1 MSWAVEEWKEGLSPR
16 VLQKIHELESQVDKL
31 KKERQ
36 QRQFQLESL
45 EAALQKQK
53 QKVENEKNEAA
64 TLKRENQS
72 LMELCDSLEKAK
84 QKIAHDLQ
92 VKESQV
98 NIQSGQLN
106 SSKKDI
112 ERLEQEL
119 KRYKCELERSQQTS
133 IAGDLS
139 FTGTPQK
146 SFTAPLTPVQSHNDA
161 KFEELEEKYK
171 KEVQERKKL
180 ELELRTIQVKKI
192 NQPQPQSSLSHREI
206 ARHQASSS
214 VFSWQQEKTPSR
226 NQETPARGRSTTSS
240 FPWEKETNASIIS
253 EKNEF
258 DNSFAENCNSSLVIQ
273 LRAQNQELNSTVKDL
288 EQQLQAQEKVKKTHM
303 NKYQETELQL
313 DRMKL
318 ELTEKDKVLNKTRD
332 KLTQMRTQ
340 LDQATTQ
347 VQMMEQKVK
356 RLSEELNCQRQN
368 AESACQSLEQKI
380 KAKEKE
386 YQQELSCQQR
396 SLQTLDQQC
405 NQIRNKLNQELQQ
418 AKNDFNA
425 LQAEFD
431 KVMAMKQRLEHDTS
445 DLTQKLCRAE
455 QALLAARAK
464 ETDLTRSFEEVKRE
478 KNLLDC
484 QLEKKS
490 QEIHRLEEEL
500 NTIKQSLKQSQNF
513 AEEMKNKNTSQE
525 TELKLLEEKFKK
537 QESSLVLE
545 KLKIALA
552 DMEKQ
557 QDSTQGLLK
566 EKENHIKEQNCK
578 ISKMEEESEA
588 LQRLLGLRQRECEE
602 LQKEAT
608 AFSQWKNEND
618 HLLNKLKSEKE
629 GMLTHINDLESSLQS
644 QQIKNHEHSEKLRM
658 METENDRKS
667 TEIRE
672 LKDMLERGSA
682 ELEEQKKAFDEL
694 QRKAECSDKKY
705 CKEIEN
711 MSCKIVQLT
720 NQLGE
725 LEEKLQ
731 LAASEG
737 LQREQCYHD
746 LLGEYEKICCL
757 VKAKDTSET
766 TEDGEVN
773 LQGGQDKTVLDNTQ
787 PAANNSIAED
797 HGCARA
803 LLEAGKIKDL
813 AVLRDQISSLEISL
827 VAQQQ
832 LNLNQQQQY
841 EDLLQIKGEAEE
853 RLFNVEQMHE
863 SYVTETKQHISNL
876 QADISARQKL
886 VEKTL
891 AVLEE
896 KDMQLQTLN
905 ERLENR
911 QAELQDLKINNKL
924 LEDSVR
930 QLKLMSGT
938 WDSEKTDMSSMIC
951 SYSKKVE
958 QLTEEN
964 AALRDLSRA
973 LEQEQITLLE
983 ANKNISDSLKERE
996 EIISEMSRKH
1006 KEERQRMELRTEEI
1020 QTELNV
1026 LQAKY
1031 KSVEEENASVMNVL
1045 REQTI
1050 EFEEKKAKL
1059 EQEKQVFSEN
1069 KDILCKLI
1077 ASEEIKKDLVQELQ
1091 QLQSEFSNIQHV
1103 PSTELDCLRQEM
1115 LNVRETQ
1122 NTMQEKCDILFQDKE
1137 QLGKELETKSEPLMC
1152 EVSCER
1158 RLHSEHLSKSMEE
1171 KDAELNKYQ
1180 VKLELLQMDF
1190 EDRELS
1196 LENYR
1201 LEVMQLET
1209 ALKGME
1215 VELEKSVRERERL
1228 QQELQSV
1235 KELKISDSPLTV
1247 LDEDGHS
1254 LEHNYDSVS
1263 QNCGER
1269 GMDESYSS
1277 VLLASSLQVTIN
1289 NLSELE
1295 KMCERLQSE
1304 NIVLASGFKDSK
1316 TNGITSIDNVAEEE
1330 ENIMNADKNLK
1341 VEKAILPDELM
1352 DQSDNSDLRMYFDN
1366 KEMSFR
1372 LKECSTGP
1380 SSDYEDLKLSS
1391 KEVKI
1396 HFAEVREKLLSFQN
1410 EHIKLY
1416 EQHCHMS
1423 AKISELQSCIEV
1435 LKAENSALSTSLSNA
1450 HTDSVRVPLSSS
1462 QNDTLSKLDETK
1474 STVSS
1479 LDLFESP
1486 CFIEVNEV
1494 VDSCN
1499 SGTCKWAE
1507 EMNQPDSSAE
1517 IIPEG
1522 ATKVLVENC
1531 SNDHKLD
1538 SVRES
1543 RSITPRKSNL
1553 ESRIEELHMLCQT
1566 YEKAIKVLQDQFH
1579 IQENMKNEE
1588 IQELKKVILSE
1599 RKEIDHLKQQNLS
1612 DKEEWQQKLNNVTM
1626 EMECKLAA
1634 ERKQTENLSLELEA
1648 ARLQL
1653 QVLDLSSHSL
1663 LCTDTENNTEEE
1675 NNSPY
1680 QLGVPI
1686 ENSALK
1692 SNKPKL
1698 IPIEKMAVGDT
1709 SVCENV
1715 AETAEERLM
1724 EDYTEKISGEHKC
1737 RNMSGKITSPSDH
1750 ASALSFSNSS
1760 MFLSAGDFYEN
1771 QITTET
1777 LQEEA
1782 KQQTAE
1788 NLKLIYETEESRKH
1802 VDLLMKV
1809 EQLNSELNFQ
1819 NSQLTP
1825 KSSAFA
1831 ELEEATVAVKEENC
1845 DIREKLESASV
1856 NKQQLSLGVV
1866 SLEPE
1871 KVKSELEI
1879 HKVRLSNAADAL
1891 DDVEMTKRDCH
1902 EQFLAAENE
1911 QRMRKSEQVNIESH
1925 ALFTENDIE
1934 MLQAKCQ
1941 QLEREREVNLK
1952 TIASFQEHLVSVT
1965 AERNHTGK
1973 ELSVLSENKKE
1984 LDQKYQKLQEKLKEL
1999 ESTKVDST
2007 EFIRRLES
2015 EVRMQTNLLEAAKS
2029 DVNQLSNEK
2038 DHLLQKLQSLEKD
2051 AMSFA
2056 SEKEL
2061 QNKAAD
2067 LNKEKE
2073 LLVRELEMMQSK
2085 LSSSEM
2091 ENSKLS
2097 RSLEGLLMEKGEL
2110 AARLSSAQKEV
2121 DQMRYGIEKL
2131 KVKIES
2137 DEKKKHHVAEK
2148 LKESERKADSL
2159 LDKIERLERELEM
2172 SEKNLEDAIVQSE
2185 TAKAEAETLTTD
2197 MEEMAEKLKCS
2208 NLQIDVLTSQKEC
2221 LAKDLKE
2228 KQERILEL
2236 ESSNLTTAK
2245 LLEEKEEEKMQIKEE
2260 FENTVVLL
2268 KSELKDIS
2276 EKLEFSCK
2284 EEADARAK
2292 EQVLI
2297 NQVAHLE
2304 QDKTILLQECQEI
2317 KNENIKLDQM
2327 REVLVQ
2333 ELIDWKQKLDEKVQ
2347 ENGALQK
2354 QVKETEELSLQLT
2367 HMQHERECWHQEKK
2381 KLQNL
2386 IAELKLREQ
2395 HFSDNET
2402 FPDILNVL
2410 KVSYKDLE
2418 KELESTLCEKNT
2430 LCKKVN
2436 ELTESRTELQV
2447 KLSDTEQKISKLQ
2460 EEFTTERNK
2469 LAEEIQLI
2477 QEHAEKNKI
2486 QLHLTMSEKNELTK
2500 SLEIVQKELQEKESE
2515 MKREISEYKDRLLQA
2530 EKEHQDAVTEA
2541 SRKNEVEIE
2550 ACQDKMN
2557 SLEHFISSQKLEI
2570 EHLKSSKE
2578 ELNNSLK
2585 EANQT
2590 LGELLKTKADNINVI
2605 VHLKKE
2611 NEFAHS
2617 EVQLWMKSCK
2627 QLEQEKEMLQK
2638 QLVERDELLK
2648 EKNLTMSKYK
2658 KEGADEN
2665 AITEEIK
2672 LKLEELQE
2680 STEVKTR
2687 EANENLE
2694 KYCSLIV
2701 KYYKLEEAN
2710 EMLKTQVSLLSAQL
2724 KQPTSDADSTPLLNS
2739 DNSLTVSNQSVK
2751 EMRSDEDT
2759 TKLSSKRQRY
2769 EDNRQDSGEPRS
2781 PVPET
2786 SSKKKRKD
2794 DICQNLQG
2802 QENTDSEPD
2811 GLPEVVKKGFADI
2824 PTGKVSPYILRRTTL
2839 NLRTSPHLASP
2850 SEKLPL
2856 PTQDV
2861 RKGRPDNL
2869 GERSCST
2876 AGGSK
2881 PQKVNDEQQSQEV
2894 TALPPMKSTSRS
2906 PLCPHKQ
2913 STQTV
2918 SDNSRQSRMMHKA
2931 KNSLNEQELP
2941 EQDEQKEN
2949 CKVQ

>member
-45 EAALQKQK
+45 EAALHKQK

-84 QKIAHDLQ
+84 QKISHDLQ

-133 IAGDLS
+133 IAGDFS
-139 FTGTPQK
+139 FSSTPQK
-146 SFTAPLTPVQSHNDA
+146 SFTTPLTPVQSHNDA

-171 KEVQERKKL
+171 KEVQERKRL

-192 NQPQPQSSLSHREI
+192 NQPHPQSSLSHREI

-214 VFSWQQEKTPSR
+214 VFSWQQEKTPSK
-226 NQETPARGRSTTSS
+226 NQETPARGSYTTPS
-240 FPWEKETNASIIS
+240 FPWEKATNSSIIS
-253 EKNEF
+253 ENNKIN
-258 DNSFAENCNSSLVIQ
+258 NSFAENCNSSLMIQ
-273 LRAQNQELNSTVKDL
+273 LRAQNQELSSTVKDL
-288 EQQLQAQEKVKKTHM
+288 EQQLQAQEKVKKSHM
-303 NKYQETELQL
+303 NKHQETELQL

-318 ELTEKDKVLNKTRD
+318 ELTEKDKLLSKTRD
-332 KLTQMRTQ
+332 KLTQMGTQ
-340 LDQATTQ
+340 LEQTTAQ
-347 VQMMEQKVK
+347 VHMMEQKVK
-356 RLSEELNCQRQN
+356 RVSEELNCQRQN
-368 AESACQSLEQKI
+368 AESTRQSLEQKI
-380 KAKEKE
+380 KEKEKE

-396 SLQTLDQQC
+396 SFQTLDQQC

-418 AKNDFNA
+418 AKNDFNT

-431 KVMAMKQRLEHDTS
+431 KVIAVKQRLERDTS

-464 ETDLTRSFEEVKRE
+464 ENDLTRSFEEVKQE

-484 QLEKKS
+484 QLEKKL
-490 QEIHRLEEEL
+490 QEIHQREEEL
-500 NTIKQSLKQSQNF
+500 NTIKQSLKESQNF
-513 AEEMKNKNTSQE
+513 AEEMKNKNTLQE
-525 TELKLLEEKFKK
+525 AELKLLEEKCEK
-537 QESSLVLE
+537 QESSLSLE

-557 QDSTQGLLK
+557 QDSTQDLLK
-566 EKENHIKEQNCK
+566 EKDNHIKEQNCK

-588 LQRLLGLRQRECEE
+588 LQRLLGFKQRECEE

-618 HLLNKLKSEKE
+618 HLINKLQSEKE

-658 METENDRKS
+658 IETESDRKS

-672 LKDMLERGSA
+672 LKNMLESRSA
-682 ELEEQKKAFDEL
+682 ELEEQKQAFDEL

-705 CKEIEN
+705 CKDIEN
-711 MSCKIVQLT
+711 MSCKIFQLIK
-720 NQLGE
+720 QIGE

-731 LAASEG
+731 LATREG
-737 LQREQCYHD
+737 LQREQCYQD

-757 VKAKDTSET
+757 VKTKDTSEM
-766 TEDGEVN
+766 TEDGKVN
-773 LQGGQDKTVLDNTQ
+773 LQSGRDESGLDNMQ
-787 PAANNSIAED
+787 LAANDSVAED

-803 LLEAGKIKDL
+803 RLEVGHTRDL
-813 AVLRDQISSLEISL
+813 AILQDQISSLETSL
-827 VAQQQ
+827 EAQRQ
-832 LNLNQQQQY
+832 LNANQQQQY
-841 EDLLQIKGEAEE
+841 EDLLQIKGETEE

-863 SYVTETKQHISNL
+863 SFVTETKQHISNL

-886 VEKTL
+886 AEKTL
-891 AVLEE
+891 AILEE
-896 KDMQLQTLN
+896 KDAQLQTLN

-911 QAELQDLKINNKL
+911 QAELQDLKINNKS

-938 WDSEKTDMSSMIC
+938 WDSEKKDMSSMIC

-958 QLTEEN
+958 ELAEEN
-964 AALRDLSRA
+964 ATLRDLSRA
-973 LEQEQITLLE
+973 LEQERITLLE
-983 ANKNISDSLKERE
+983 ANKNISDSLKEKE
-996 EIISEMSRKH
+996 EIISEMSGKH
-1006 KEERQRMELRTEEI
+1006 KEERQLIESRTEEI
-1020 QTELNV
+1020 KTELEV

-1031 KSVEEENASVMNVL
+1031 KLVEEENANVMSIL

-1059 EQEKQVFSEN
+1059 EQEKQVISEN
-1069 KDILCKLI
+1069 KDILHKLI

-1091 QLQSEFSNIQHV
+1091 QLQSEFSNIKHV
-1103 PSTELDCLRQEM
+1103 PSMELDSLRQEM
-1115 LNVRETQ
+1115 LNARTTQ
-1122 NTMQEKCDILFQDKE
+1122 STMQEKCGIIFQDKE
-1137 QLGKELETKSEPLMC
+1137 QLEKELETKSEPLMC
-1152 EVSCER
+1152 NLSCEQK
-1158 RLHSEHLSKSMEE
+1158 LHSEQLRKSIEDKE
-1171 KDAELNKYQ
+1171 FELNKYQ

-1228 QQELQSV
+1228 QQELLSV

-1254 LEHNYDSVS
+1254 SEYNYDDVS
-1263 QNCGER
+1263 QNCGKR

-1277 VLLASSLQVTIN
+1277 VFMASSLQAMVN

-1304 NIVLASGFKDSK
+1304 NTVLASGFKDSK
-1316 TNGITSIDNVAEEE
+1316 TNGITGNNKVAEEK

-1341 VEKAILPDELM
+1341 AEKAIFPDEFM

-1366 KEMSFR
+1366 KETSFR
-1372 LKECSTGP
+1372 LKECNTGP
-1380 SSDYEDLKLSS
+1380 SSDYEGLKLFS
-1391 KEVKI
+1391 KDVKI

-1416 EQHCHMS
+1416 EQHCSMS
-1423 AKISELQSCIEV
+1423 SKISELQSCIEI
-1435 LKAENSALSTSLSNA
+1435 LKAENSALSTSLSSA
-1450 HTDSVRVPLSSS
+1450 HIDSLRVPLSSS
-1462 QNDTLSKLDETK
+1462 HNDTLSKLDETK

-1479 LDLFESP
+1479 SDLFESP
-1486 CFIEVNEV
+1486 CFIEVSEV
-1494 VDSCN
+1494 VN
-1499 SGTCKWAE
+1499 SGTCKWTE
-1507 EMNQPDSSAE
+1507 DMNQLDSSAE
-1517 IIPEG
+1517 IKGTI
-1522 ATKVLVENC
+1522 KVLVENC
-1531 SNDHKLD
+1531 HNDHKLD
-1538 SVRES
+1538 SVREPS
-1543 RSITPRKSNL
+1543 SITPRKSNL
-1553 ESRIEELHMLCQT
+1553 ESRIEELQMLCQT
-1566 YEKAIKVLQDQFH
+1566 YEKAIKVLEDQSH

-1612 DKEEWQQKLNNVTM
+1612 DKEEWQQKLNKVTM

-1634 ERKQTENLSLELEA
+1634 ERKQTENLCLELEA

-1663 LCTDTENNTEEE
+1663 LCTDSENNTEQE

-1709 SVCENV
+1709 CVCENV
-1715 AETAEERLM
+1715 TETAEAKLM
-1724 EDYTEKISGEHKC
+1724 EDYTGKISGEHEC
-1737 RNMSGKITSPSDH
+1737 RNMSGKITNPSDH
-1750 ASALSFSNSS
+1750 DSALSFSNSS

-1771 QITTET
+1771 QTTTET
-1777 LQEEA
+1777 LQEKA
-1782 KQQTAE
+1782 KQQTTE
-1788 NLKLIYETEESRKH
+1788 NLKLTYETEESHKR
-1802 VDLLMKV
+1802 VDLLTKV
-1809 EQLNSELNFQ
+1809 EQSNSELNFQ
-1819 NSQLTP
+1819 NAQLTL

-1831 ELEEATVAVKEENC
+1831 ELEEDTVVVKDC
-1845 DIREKLESASV
+1845 DIKENLESVSV
-1856 NKQQLSLGVV
+1856 NKQQLSLRVV
-1866 SLEPE
+1866 SLEKEPE
-1871 KVKSELEI
+1871 NVKSELEI
-1879 HKVRLSNAADAL
+1879 HKVRLSNAADTL
-1891 DDVEMTKRDCH
+1891 DDVEMTRRDCH
-1902 EQFLAAENE
+1902 EQLLPAENE
-1911 QRMRKSEQVNIESH
+1911 QRSPKSEQANIENH
-1925 ALFTENDIE
+1925 ALFIECDIE
-1934 MLQAKCQ
+1934 MLQAKCRR
-1941 QLEREREVNLK
+1941 LEREREVNLK
-1952 TIASFQEHLVSVT
+1952 TISSFQEHLVSVT
-1965 AERNHTGK
+1965 AERNHIGQ
-1973 ELSVLSENKKE
+1973 ELSILSENKKE
-1984 LDQKYQKLQEKLKEL
+1984 LEQKYQKLQEKFKEL

-2007 EFIRRLES
+2007 EFIRRLED
-2015 EVRMQTNLLEAAKS
+2015 EVRTQTNLLETAKS
-2029 DVNQLSNEK
+2029 DVYQLSNEK
-2038 DHLLQKLQSLEKD
+2038 DHLLHKLQSLGND
-2051 AMSFA
+2051 AVSFTL
-2056 SEKEL
+2056 EKEKL
-2061 QNKAAD
+2061 QNEAAD
-2067 LNKEKE
+2067 LKKEKE
-2073 LLVRELEMMQSK
+2073 LIVRELEMMQSK

-2137 DEKKKHHVAEK
+2137 DEKKKHHIAEK
-2148 LKESERKADSL
+2148 LKENERNTDSL

-2172 SEKNLEDAIVQSE
+2172 SEKNLEDAIIQSE
-2185 TAKAEAETLTTD
+2185 TAKAETETLTTER
-2197 MEEMAEKLKCS
+2197 EEMTEKLKCF

-2245 LLEEKEEEKMQIKEE
+2245 LLEEKEEEKMRIKNE

-2276 EKLEFSCK
+2276 EKLELSCK
-2284 EEADARAK
+2284 EEADAKAK

-2297 NQVAHLE
+2297 HQVACLE

-2317 KNENIKLDQM
+2317 KSENIKLCQT

-2333 ELIDWKQKLDEKVQ
+2333 ELMDCKQKLDEKVQ

-2354 QVKETEELSLQLT
+2354 SVKETEELS
-2367 HMQHERECWHQEKK
+2367 HMQRQHEYCHQEKK
-2381 KLQNL
+2381 RLQNL
-2386 IAELKLREQ
+2386 IAELKLKEQ

-2418 KELESTLCEKNT
+2418 KELESTLCEKST

-2436 ELTESRTELQV
+2436 ELTESHTKLQV
-2447 KLSDTEQKISKLQ
+2447 KLNDTEQKISKLR
-2460 EEFTTERNK
+2460 EEFTTERKK
-2469 LAEEIQLI
+2469 LAEEIRLLE
-2477 QEHAEKNKI
+2477 EHSEKNKI

-2500 SLEIVQKELQEKESE
+2500 SLEMVQKELEEKESE
-2515 MKREISEYKDRLLQA
+2515 MKREISEYKDRLLQG
-2530 EKEHQDAVTEA
+2530 EKDHQDALTEVN
-2541 SRKNEVEIE
+2541 RKNEVEIE
-2550 ACQDKMN
+2550 ACQDKVN
-2557 SLEHFISSQKLEI
+2557 LLEHFISSQKLEI
-2570 EHLKSSKE
+2570 EHLKSNKE

-2590 LGELLKTKADNINVI
+2590 LGELLKIKADNSNII
-2605 VHLKKE
+2605 VQLKKE

-2617 EVQLWMKSCK
+2617 KVELWMKSCK
-2627 QLEQEKEMLQK
+2627 QMEQKKEMLEK

-2648 EKNLTMSKYK
+2648 KKNLTMSNYK

-2665 AITEEIK
+2665 AVTEEMK

-2724 KQPTSDADSTPLLNS
+2724 KQLRSDAVSTPLPNS

-2751 EMRSDEDT
+2751 ETRSDEDI
-2759 TKLSSKRQRY
+2759 TKLSSKRRRH
-2769 EDNRQDSGEPRS
+2769 EDNREDNGEPRS

-2794 DICQNLQG
+2794 DIRQNLLG
-2802 QENTDSEPD
+2802 QEDTDSEPD

-2839 NLRTSPHLASP
+2839 NLRTSPHVTSP

-2856 PTQDV
+2856 PMQDV
-2861 RKGRPDNL
+2861 RKCGQDNL
-2869 GERSCST
+2869 SERSCST
-2876 AGGSK
+2876 PGGSK
-2881 PQKVNDEQQSQEV
+2881 PQKVNDEQQSQAI
-2894 TALPPMKSTSRS
+2894 TAFPPTKSTSRS
-2906 PLCPHKQ
+2906 PLCPYKQ
-2913 STQTV
+2913 STKTV
-2918 SDNSRQSRMMHKA
+2918 SNNTRENRVMHKA
-2931 KNSLNEQELP
+2931 KNALNEQGP
-2941 EQDEQKEN
+2941 HEQDEQKEN

>member
-36 QRQFQLESL
+36 QGQFQLEYL

-53 QKVENEKNEAA
+53 QKVENEKNEVV

-84 QKIAHDLQ
+84 QKISHDLQ

-119 KRYKCELERSQQTS
+119 KRCKCELERSQQTS

-139 FTGTPQK
+139 FSGTPQK
-146 SFTAPLTPVQSHNDA
+146 SFTAPLMPLQS
-161 KFEELEEKYK
+161 
-171 KEVQERKKL
+171 
-180 ELELRTIQVKKI
+180 
-192 NQPQPQSSLSHREI
+192 
-206 ARHQASSS
+206 
-214 VFSWQQEKTPSR
+214 
-226 NQETPARGRSTTSS
+226 
-240 FPWEKETNASIIS
+240 
-253 EKNEF
+253 
-258 DNSFAENCNSSLVIQ
+258 CN
-273 LRAQNQELNSTVKDL
+273 ELNSTVKDL
-288 EQQLQAQEKVKKTHM
+288 EQQLQAQEKVKKSYM
-303 NKYQETELQL
+303 NKQQETELQL
-313 DRMKL
+313 DRVKL

-368 AESACQSLEQKI
+368 AESARQSLEQKI

-431 KVMAMKQRLEHDTS
+431 KVIAVKQRLERDTS
-445 DLTQKLCRAE
+445 DLTQKLCRTE

-464 ETDLTRSFEEVKRE
+464 ETDLTRSFEEVKQE

-484 QLEKKS
+484 HLEKKL
-490 QEIHRLEEEL
+490 QEIRELEEERDM
-500 NTIKQSLKQSQNF
+500 IKQSLRQSQNF
-513 AEEMKNKNTSQE
+513 AEEMKNKNTFQE
-525 TELKLLEEKFKK
+525 AALKLLEEKSKK
-537 QESSLVLE
+537 QESSLSLE

-557 QDSTQGLLK
+557 QDSTQDLLK
-566 EKENHIKEQNCK
+566 EKDNHIKEQNCK
-578 ISKMEEESEA
+578 ISKMEEELEA
-588 LQRLLGLRQRECEE
+588 LQRILGFKQRECEE

-608 AFSQWKNEND
+608 AFSQWKKEND
-618 HLLNKLKSEKE
+618 YLINKLQSEKE

-644 QQIKNHEHSEKLRM
+644 QQIKNHEHREKLRM
-658 METENDRKS
+658 METESDRKS

-672 LKDMLERGSA
+672 LKAMLECKSA
-682 ELEEQKKAFDEL
+682 ELEEQKKAFAEL
-694 QRKAECSDKKY
+694 QQKAECSHKNY
-705 CKEIEN
+705 CKERES
-711 MSCKIVQLT
+711 MSCKIFQLT
-720 NQLGE
+720 NHVGE

-757 VKAKDTSET
+757 VKAKDTSEL
-766 TEDGEVN
+766 TEDGGVH
-773 LQGGQDKTVLDNTQ
+773 LQSGQDKTVLDNTQ
-787 PAANNSIAED
+787 LAANNSIAED
-797 HGCARA
+797 HRCART
-803 LLEAGKIKDL
+803 LLEVGKTKDL
-813 AVLRDQISSLEISL
+813 DILQDQISSLEISL
-827 VAQQQ
+827 VAQKQ
-832 LNLNQQQQY
+832 LNSNQQQQY
-841 EDLLQIKGEAEE
+841 EDLLQMKGETEE
-853 RLFNVEQMHE
+853 RLLTVEQVHE
-863 SYVTETKQHISNL
+863 SFVTETKQPISNL

-891 AVLEE
+891 AILEE

-905 ERLENR
+905 ERLEN
-911 QAELQDLKINNKL
+911 QQTKLQDLKINNKL

-938 WDSEKTDMSSMIC
+938 WDSEKDMSSMIC
-951 SYSKKVE
+951 SYSKKIE
-958 QLTEEN
+958 ELTEEN
-964 AALRDLSRA
+964 ATLRDLSKA
-973 LEQEQITLLE
+973 LEQEQVTLLE

-996 EIISEMSRKH
+996 EIISEMSGKH
-1006 KEERQRMELRTEEI
+1006 KEERQHIESRTEEI
-1020 QTELNV
+1020 KTELKV

-1031 KSVEEENASVMNVL
+1031 KSVEEENANMMSIL

-1091 QLQSEFSNIQHV
+1091 QLQLEFSNIQHV

-1115 LNVRETQ
+1115 LNVRATQ
-1122 NTMQEKCDILFQDKE
+1122 NTIQEKYGIICQDKE

-1152 EVSCER
+1152 DLSCEQR
-1158 RLHSEHLSKSMEE
+1158 HHSEQLRKSMEE
-1171 KDAELNKYQ
+1171 KDAELNKCK

-1209 ALKGME
+1209 ALTGME
-1215 VELEKSVRERERL
+1215 VELEKSEREKERL
-1228 QQELQSV
+1228 QQELLSV
-1235 KELKISDSPLTV
+1235 QELKTSDSLLTV

-1254 LEHNYDSVS
+1254 LEYNYDSVS
-1263 QNCGER
+1263 QNCAKR
-1269 GMDESYSS
+1269 GMDESYSP
-1277 VLLASSLQVTIN
+1277 VLLASSLQVMIN

-1295 KMCERLQSE
+1295 KKCERLQSD
-1304 NIVLASGFKDSK
+1304 NVVLASGFKDSQ
-1316 TNGITSIDNVAEEE
+1316 TNGITGTNRVAEEK

-1341 VEKAILPDELM
+1341 EEKAIFPDELT
-1352 DQSDNSDLRMYFDN
+1352 DQSDNSDPRMYFDN

-1380 SSDYEDLKLSS
+1380 SSDYDDLKLSS

-1396 HFAEVREKLLSFQN
+1396 DFAEVREKLLSFQN

-1416 EQHCHMS
+1416 EQHCSMS
-1423 AKISELQSCIEV
+1423 SKISELQSCIEK
-1435 LKAENSALSTSLSNA
+1435 LKAENSALLTGPSNA
-1450 HTDSVRVPLSSS
+1450 YIDSVRVPLSSN

-1474 STVSS
+1474 SVVSS
-1479 LDLFESP
+1479 SDLFESP
-1486 CFIEVNEV
+1486 CFIEVSEV
-1494 VDSCN
+1494 VDTWK
-1499 SGTCKWAE
+1499 SGMCKWTE
-1507 EMNQPDSSAE
+1507 EINQLDSSAE

-1531 SNDHKLD
+1531 HNDHKLD
-1538 SVRES
+1538 PAREL
-1543 RSITPRKSNL
+1543 RSISPRKSNL
-1553 ESRIEELHMLCQT
+1553 ESRIEELQMLCQT
-1566 YEKAIKVLQDQFH
+1566 YEKAIKVLEDQFH

-1612 DKEEWQQKLNNVTM
+1612 DKKEWQQKLNNVTM

-1663 LCTDTENNTEEE
+1663 LCTDIENNTEQE
-1675 NNSPY
+1675 NSSPY
-1680 QLGVPI
+1680 QRGVPI
-1686 ENSALK
+1686 ANSSLK
-1692 SNKPKL
+1692 SNKPQL
-1698 IPIEKMAVGDT
+1698 IPIEKRAVADT

-1715 AETAEERLM
+1715 TETTEARLM
-1724 EDYTEKISGEHKC
+1724 EDYTEKISGEHEC
-1737 RNMSGKITSPSDH
+1737 RNMSEKITSPSDHANH

-1760 MFLSAGDFYEN
+1760 MFLSAGNFYEN

-1777 LQEEA
+1777 LQEVA
-1782 KQQTAE
+1782 KQQPAE
-1788 NLKLIYETEESRKH
+1788 NLKLIYETEESHKH
-1802 VDLLMKV
+1802 TDLLMKV
-1809 EQLNSELNFQ
+1809 DQLNSELNFQ
-1819 NSQLTP
+1819 NVQLTP
-1825 KSSAFA
+1825 RSAAFA
-1831 ELEEATVAVKEENC
+1831 ELEEASVVVKEENC
-1845 DIREKLESASV
+1845 DIKEKLESASV
-1856 NKQQLSLGVV
+1856 NKQQLSLRVV
-1866 SLEPE
+1866 SLEKEPE
-1871 KVKSELEI
+1871 NVKSELEI
-1879 HKVRLSNAADAL
+1879 YKVRLSNAADTL
-1891 DDVEMTKRDCH
+1891 DDLEMTKRDCH

-1911 QRMRKSEQVNIESH
+1911 QRSPKSEQVNIENH
-1925 ALFTENDIE
+1925 ALFIEHDIE

-1952 TIASFQEHLVSVT
+1952 TISSFQEHLVSGT
-1965 AERNHTGK
+1965 AERSHIGQ
-1973 ELSVLSENKKE
+1973 EPSILSENKKE
-1984 LDQKYQKLQEKLKEL
+1984 LDKKYQKLQEKLKEL
-1999 ESTKVDST
+1999 ESAKVDST
-2007 EFIRRLES
+2007 EFIRRLEG
-2015 EVRMQTNLLEAAKS
+2015 EVRTQTNLLETVKS
-2029 DVNQLSNEK
+2029 DVNQLSTEK
-2038 DHLLQKLQSLEKD
+2038 DHLLQKLQSLEND
-2051 AMSFA
+2051 AVSFTF
-2056 SEKEL
+2056 EKGKL
-2061 QNKAAD
+2061 QNEAAD
-2067 LNKEKE
+2067 LKERE
-2073 LLVRELEMMQSK
+2073 LIVRELEMTQSK

-2137 DEKKKHHVAEK
+2137 DEKKKHHIAEK
-2148 LKESERKADSL
+2148 LKESERKIDSL

-2172 SEKNLEDAIVQSE
+2172 SEKNLEDAIMQSE
-2185 TAKAEAETLTTD
+2185 TAKSEAETLTME
-2197 MEEMAEKLKCS
+2197 MEEMTEKLKCF
-2208 NLQIDVLTSQKEC
+2208 NLEIDVLTSQKEC
-2221 LAKDLKE
+2221 LTKDLKE

-2245 LLEEKEEEKMQIKEE
+2245 LLEEKEEEKMQIKDD

-2284 EEADARAK
+2284 KEADARAK

-2304 QDKTILLQECQEI
+2304 QDKTMLLQECQEI
-2317 KNENIKLDQM
+2317 KHENIKLDQT
-2327 REVLVQ
+2327 RELLVQ
-2333 ELIDWKQKLDEKVQ
+2333 ELMDCKQKLNEKVQ

-2367 HMQHERECWHQEKK
+2367 RMQHEYECWHQEKK
-2381 KLQNL
+2381 RLQNL
-2386 IAELKLREQ
+2386 IAELKLKEQ
-2395 HFSDNET
+2395 HFSNNET

-2418 KELESTLCEKNT
+2418 KELESTLCEKST

-2436 ELTESRTELQV
+2436 ELTESCTELQV
-2447 KLSDTEQKISKLQ
+2447 KLSDTEQKVSKLQ

-2477 QEHAEKNKI
+2477 QEHSEKNKI

-2500 SLEIVQKELQEKESE
+2500 SLDMVQKELQEKESE
-2515 MKREISEYKDRLLQA
+2515 LKREMSEYKDRLLQA
-2530 EKEHQDAVTEA
+2530 EKEHQDALTEA
-2541 SRKNEVEIE
+2541 NRKNEAEIE
-2550 ACQDKMN
+2550 AYQDKMN
-2557 SLEHFISSQKLEI
+2557 SLELFISSQKLEI
-2570 EHLKSSKE
+2570 EHLKSNKE
-2578 ELNNSLK
+2578 KLNNSL
-2585 EANQT
+2585 NQT
-2590 LGELLKTKADNINVI
+2590 LGELVKTKADNINVI
-2605 VHLKKE
+2605 VQLKKE

-2617 EVQLWMKSCK
+2617 KVQLWMKSCK
-2627 QLEQEKEMLQK
+2627 QMEQEKEMLQK
-2638 QLVERDELLK
+2638 QLAEHDELLK
-2648 EKNLTMSKYK
+2648 KKNLSD
-2658 KEGADEN
+2658 DEN

-2672 LKLEELQE
+2672 LKLEELRE
-2680 STEVKTR
+2680 STEMKTR

-2710 EMLKTQVSLLSAQL
+2710 EMLNTQVSLLSAQL
-2724 KQPTSDADSTPLLNS
+2724 KQPTSDAVSAPLLNS
-2739 DNSLTVSNQSVK
+2739 DNLLTVSNQSVK
-2751 EMRSDEDT
+2751 EMRLDEDA

-2769 EDNRQDSGEPRS
+2769 EDNRKDNGEPRS

-2794 DICQNLQG
+2794 DICQNMLV

-2811 GLPEVVKKGFADI
+2811 RLPEVVKKGFADI
-2824 PTGKVSPYILRRTTL
+2824 PTEKVRPCILRRTTL
-2839 NLRTSPHLASP
+2839 NLRTSPQLASP

-2861 RKGRPDNL
+2861 RKCGRDNL
-2869 GERSCST
+2869 GERSSST
-2876 AGGSK
+2876 PGGSK
-2881 PQKVNDEQQSQEV
+2881 PQKVKDEQQSQAV
-2894 TALPPMKSTSRS
+2894 TAFPPMESTSRS
-2906 PLCPHKQ
+2906 PLCPFKQ
-2913 STQTV
+2913 STKTV
-2918 SDNSRQSRMMHKA
+2918 SDNTRESCMMNKA
-2931 KNSLNEQELP
+2931 KNSLNEQGLP

>member
-64 TLKRENQS
+64 ILKRENQS

-84 QKIAHDLQ
+84 QKTLHDLQ

-119 KRYKCELERSQQTS
+119 KRYKCELDRSQQTLV
-133 IAGDLS
+133 AGDLS
-139 FTGTPQK
+139 FSGTPQK
-146 SFTAPLTPVQSHNDA
+146 SFTAPLTPIQSHNDA

-180 ELELRTIQVKKI
+180 ELELRTIQVKKR
-192 NQPQPQSSLSHREI
+192 NQPHPQSSLSHREI

-226 NQETPARGRSTTSS
+226 NQETPIRGSSTTSS
-240 FPWEKETNASIIS
+240 FPSEKETNSSIVS
-253 EKNEF
+253 EKNEL
-258 DNSFAENCNSSLVIQ
+258 DNSFAENCNSSLVMQ

-288 EQQLQAQEKVKKTHM
+288 EQQLQAQEKVTKTHM
-303 NKYQETELQL
+303 NKHQETELQL

-332 KLTQMRTQ
+332 KLTQMRAQ

-368 AESACQSLEQKI
+368 AESARQSLEQKI

-431 KVMAMKQRLEHDTS
+431 KVMAVKQRLEHDTS
-445 DLTQKLCRAE
+445 DLTQKLCKAE
-455 QALLAARAK
+455 QALLAAGTK
-464 ETDLTRSFEEVKRE
+464 ETDLTRSFEEVKQA

-484 QLEKKS
+484 KLEKKL
-490 QEIHRLEEEL
+490 QEIHQLEEEL

-513 AEEMKNKNTSQE
+513 AEEMKNKNTFQE
-525 TELKLLEEKFKK
+525 AELKLLEEKFKK
-537 QESSLVLE
+537 QESSLSLE

-557 QDSTQGLLK
+557 QDSTQDLLR
-566 EKENHIKEQNCK
+566 EKVNHIKEQNCK

-588 LQRLLGLRQRECEE
+588 LQRLLGFKQRECEE

-608 AFSQWKNEND
+608 AFSQWKNEYD
-618 HLLNKLKSEKE
+618 HLINKLKSEKE
-629 GMLTHINDLESSLQS
+629 GMLTRINDLESSLQS
-644 QQIKNHEHSEKLRM
+644 QRIKNHEHSEKLRM
-658 METENDRKS
+658 MESESDRKS

-672 LKDMLERGSA
+672 LKDMLECKSA
-682 ELEEQKKAFDEL
+682 ELEAQKKAFDEL
-694 QRKAECSDKKY
+694 QQKAEHSDKKY
-705 CKEIEN
+705 CKEREN
-711 MSCKIVQLT
+711 MSCKIFQLT
-720 NQLGE
+720 NQIGE
-725 LEEKLQ
+725 VEEKLQ

-746 LLGEYEKICCL
+746 LLIEYEKICCL
-757 VKAKDTSET
+757 VKAKDTSEM
-766 TEDGEVN
+766 TENGEVN
-773 LQGGQDKTVLDNTQ
+773 LQSGQDKTVLDNMQLT
-787 PAANNSIAED
+787 ANNSIAED
-797 HGCARA
+797 PECARA
-803 LLEAGKIKDL
+803 LLEVGKTKDL
-813 AVLRDQISSLEISL
+813 AILRDQISSLEISL
-827 VAQQQ
+827 LAEKQ
-832 LNLNQQQQY
+832 LNSNQQQQY
-841 EDLLQIKGEAEE
+841 EDLLQIKCETEE

-863 SYVTETKQHISNL
+863 SFMTETKQHISNL

-891 AVLEE
+891 AILEE

-905 ERLENR
+905 EKLENQ
-911 QAELQDLKINNKL
+911 QAELQDLKLNNKL

-938 WDSEKTDMSSMIC
+938 WDSEKKDMSSMIS
-951 SYSKKVE
+951 SYSKKIE
-958 QLTEEN
+958 NLTGEN
-964 AALRDLSRA
+964 ATLRDLSRA
-973 LEQEQITLLE
+973 LEQEQTTLLE

-996 EIISEMSRKH
+996 EIISEMSRRH
-1006 KEERQRMELRTEEI
+1006 KEERQRIESRSEEI
-1020 QTELNV
+1020 KTELKV

-1031 KSVEEENASVMNVL
+1031 KSVEEENANVMSIL

-1050 EFEEKKAKL
+1050 EFEENKAKL
-1059 EQEKQVFSEN
+1059 EQEKQIFSEN
-1069 KDILCKLI
+1069 KDILHKLI

-1103 PSTELDCLRQEM
+1103 PSMELDCLRQEM

-1122 NTMQEKCDILFQDKE
+1122 NTMQEKCGIVFQDKE
-1137 QLGKELETKSEPLMC
+1137 QLRKELEAKSEPLMC
-1152 EVSCER
+1152 DVSCQW
-1158 RLHSEHLSKSMEE
+1158 RLHSEQLRNSMEE
-1171 KDAELNKYQ
+1171 KDAKLNKYQ

-1209 ALKGME
+1209 ALKGVE
-1215 VELEKSVRERERL
+1215 VELEKSVREKERL
-1228 QQELQSV
+1228 QQELLSV
-1235 KELKISDSPLTV
+1235 KELKTSDSPLTV

-1254 LEHNYDSVS
+1254 LEYNYDSAS
-1263 QNCGER
+1263 QNCGKR

-1277 VLLASSLQVTIN
+1277 VLLASSLQVMMN
-1289 NLSELE
+1289 NLSKLE

-1304 NIVLASGFKDSK
+1304 NIVLASGFKDSN
-1316 TNGITSIDNVAEEE
+1316 TNGITGIDKVAEEKK
-1330 ENIMNADKNLK
+1330 NIMNADKNLK
-1341 VEKAILPDELM
+1341 AEKAIFPDELM
-1352 DQSDNSDLRMYFDN
+1352 DQSDNSYLGMYFDN

-1380 SSDYEDLKLSS
+1380 SSDSEEIKLSS

-1396 HFAEVREKLLSFQN
+1396 HFVEVREKLLSFQN

-1416 EQHCHMS
+1416 ELHCSMS
-1423 AKISELQSCIEV
+1423 SKISELLSCIEI
-1435 LKAENSALSTSLSNA
+1435 LKAENSALLTSLSNA
-1450 HTDSVRVPLSSS
+1450 HIDSVRVPPSPS
-1462 QNDTLSKLDETK
+1462 QNDTLSKLDESK

-1479 LDLFESP
+1479 SDLLESR
-1486 CFIEVNEV
+1486 CFTEVSEV

-1499 SGTCKWAE
+1499 SDMCKWTE
-1507 EMNQPDSSAE
+1507 EMNQLDSSAE
-1517 IIPEG
+1517 IIPES
-1522 ATKVLVENC
+1522 ATKVLAENC
-1531 SNDHKLD
+1531 HNHKLD
-1538 SVRES
+1538 SVREA
-1543 RSITPRKSNL
+1543 RSITPRKLNL
-1553 ESRIEELHMLCQT
+1553 ESRIEELQMLRQT
-1566 YEKAIKVLQDQFH
+1566 YEKAIKVLEDHFH
-1579 IQENMKNEE
+1579 VQENMKNEE
-1588 IQELKKVILSE
+1588 IQELKKVILSARE
-1599 RKEIDHLKQQNLS
+1599 EIDHLKQQNLS
-1612 DKEEWQQKLNNVTM
+1612 DKEKWQQKLNNMTM
-1626 EMECKLAA
+1626 EMECKLEA
-1634 ERKQTENLSLELEA
+1634 ERKQTANLSLELEA

-1663 LCTDTENNTEEE
+1663 LCTDIENNTEQE
-1675 NNSPY
+1675 NNSPC

-1686 ENSALK
+1686 ENAALK

-1698 IPIEKMAVGDT
+1698 IPVEKMSVGDI

-1715 AETAEERLM
+1715 TETAEARLM
-1724 EDYTEKISGEHKC
+1724 EDYTEKISGEHEC
-1737 RNMSGKITSPSDH
+1737 RNMSGKRTIPSDH
-1750 ASALSFSNSS
+1750 ESALSFSNSS
-1760 MFLSAGDFYEN
+1760 TFLSAGNFYEN
-1771 QITTET
+1771 QITTKT
-1777 LQEEA
+1777 LQKEA

-1788 NLKLIYETEESRKH
+1788 NSKLIYETEESHKY

-1809 EQLNSELNFQ
+1809 EQLNSDLNFQ
-1819 NSQLTP
+1819 DVQLTP

-1831 ELEEATVAVKEENC
+1831 ELEGASVVVKEENC
-1845 DIREKLESASV
+1845 DEKEEMELVSV
-1856 NKQQLSLGVV
+1856 NKQQLSLRVV
-1866 SLEPE
+1866 SLEKEPDNI
-1871 KVKSELEI
+1871 KPELEKY
-1879 HKVRLSNAADAL
+1879 KVRLSNAADTL
-1891 DDVEMTKRDCH
+1891 DDVEMTNRDFH

-1911 QRMRKSEQVNIESH
+1911 QRSPKSEQVNMENH
-1925 ALFTENDIE
+1925 ALFTERDIE
-1934 MLQAKCQ
+1934 MLQVKCQ

-1952 TIASFQEHLVSVT
+1952 TISSFQEHLVSVI
-1965 AERNHTGK
+1965 AERNHIGQ
-1973 ELSVLSENKKE
+1973 ELSILPENKKE

-2007 EFIRRLES
+2007 EFIRRLEG
-2015 EVRMQTNLLEAAKS
+2015 EARTQTNLIETAKS

-2038 DHLLQKLQSLEKD
+2038 DDLLQKLQSLENE
-2051 AMSFA
+2051 AVSLTL
-2056 SEKEL
+2056 EKGKL
-2061 QNKAAD
+2061 QNEAAELKTEKD
-2067 LNKEKE
+2067 LI
-2073 LLVRELEMMQSK
+2073 VRQLEMMQNK
-2085 LSSSEM
+2085 LSLSEM

-2137 DEKKKHHVAEK
+2137 DEKKKHHIAEK

-2172 SEKNLEDAIVQSE
+2172 SEKNLEDAIIQSE
-2185 TAKAEAETLTTD
+2185 ATKAEAETLTME
-2197 MEEMAEKLKCS
+2197 MEEMTEKLKCF
-2208 NLQIDVLTSQKEC
+2208 NLQIDVLTSQKER

-2228 KQERILEL
+2228 KQERIFEL

-2245 LLEEKEEEKMQIKEE
+2245 LLEEKEEEKMQIKDE

-2268 KSELKDIS
+2268 KSELKSIS

-2284 EEADARAK
+2284 EEADAKAK
-2292 EQVLI
+2292 ELVLI
-2297 NQVAHLE
+2297 NQVACLE
-2304 QDKTILLQECQEI
+2304 QEKTILLQECQEV
-2317 KNENIKLDQM
+2317 KNENIKLDQT
-2327 REVLVQ
+2327 REILVQ
-2333 ELIDWKQKLDEKVQ
+2333 ELMDYKQKLDEKVQ
-2347 ENGALQK
+2347 ENDTLQK

-2367 HMQHERECWHQEKK
+2367 HMQHEHECWHQEKK
-2381 KLQNL
+2381 ELWNL
-2386 IAELKLREQ
+2386 IAELKLKEE
-2395 HFSDNET
+2395 HFPDNET

-2418 KELESTLCEKNT
+2418 KELESTLCEKST

-2436 ELTESRTELQV
+2436 ELTESHTELQV
-2447 KLSDTEQKISKLQ
+2447 KLTDTEQKISKLQ

-2477 QEHAEKNKI
+2477 QEHSEKNKM
-2486 QLHLTMSEKNELTK
+2486 QLLLTVSEKNELTK
-2500 SLEIVQKELQEKESE
+2500 SLEMVQKELQEKESE
-2515 MKREISEYKDRLLQA
+2515 IKKEIAEYKERLLQA
-2530 EKEHQDAVTEA
+2530 EKEHQDALTEA
-2541 SRKNEVEIE
+2541 K
-2550 ACQDKMN
+2550 Q
-2557 SLEHFISSQKLEI
+2557 
-2570 EHLKSSKE
+2570 
-2578 ELNNSLK
+2578 
-2585 EANQT
+2585 
-2590 LGELLKTKADNINVI
+2590 KADNINII
-2605 VHLKKE
+2605 VQLKKE

-2617 EVQLWMKSCK
+2617 KVQLWMKSCK
-2627 QLEQEKEMLQK
+2627 QMEQEKEMLQK
-2638 QLVERDELLK
+2638 QLVERDNLLK
-2648 EKNLTMSKYK
+2648 KKNLSMSKYK

-2665 AITEEIK
+2665 TVTEEIK

-2710 EMLKTQVSLLSAQL
+2710 EMLKTQVNLLSAQL
-2724 KQPTSDADSTPLLNS
+2724 KQPTSDAVSTPLLNL
-2739 DNSLTVSNQSVK
+2739 DNLLPVSNQSVK
-2751 EMRSDEDT
+2751 DMRSDEDT

-2769 EDNRQDSGEPRS
+2769 EDNRKDNGEPRS

-2786 SSKKKRKD
+2786 LSKKTRKD
-2794 DICQNLQG
+2794 DICQNLFD
-2802 QENTDSEPD
+2802 QENTDGKPD

-2839 NLRTSPHLASP
+2839 NLRTSPHLASR

-2861 RKGRPDNL
+2861 QKCRPDNL

-2876 AGGSK
+2876 PGGSK
-2881 PQKVNDEQQSQEV
+2881 PQKVNDEQQSQAV
-2894 TALPPMKSTSRS
+2894 AAFPSMKSTSRS
-2906 PLCPHKQ
+2906 PLCLYKQ
-2913 STQTV
+2913 STKTV
-2918 SDNSRQSRMMHKA
+2918 SDNTRESCVMNKA
-2931 KNSLNEQELP
+2931 KNSLNEQGLP

>member
-64 TLKRENQS
+64 ILKRENQS

-84 QKIAHDLQ
+84 QKTLHDLQ

-119 KRYKCELERSQQTS
+119 KRYKCELDRSQQTLA
-133 IAGDLS
+133 AGDLS
-139 FTGTPQK
+139 FSGTPQK
-146 SFTAPLTPVQSHNDA
+146 SFTAPLTPIQSHNDA

-180 ELELRTIQVKKI
+180 ELELRTIQVKKR
-192 NQPQPQSSLSHREI
+192 NQPHPQSSLSHREI

-226 NQETPARGRSTTSS
+226 NQETPIRGSSTTSS
-240 FPWEKETNASIIS
+240 FPSEKETNSSIVS

-258 DNSFAENCNSSLVIQ
+258 DNSFAENCNSSLVMQ

-288 EQQLQAQEKVKKTHM
+288 EQQLQAQEKVTKTHM
-303 NKYQETELQL
+303 NKHQETELQL

-332 KLTQMRTQ
+332 KLSQMRTQ

-368 AESACQSLEQKI
+368 AESARQSLEQKI

-431 KVMAMKQRLEHDTS
+431 KVMAVKQRLEHDTS
-445 DLTQKLCRAE
+445 DLIQKLCKAE

-464 ETDLTRSFEEVKRE
+464 ETDLTRSFEEVKQA

-484 QLEKKS
+484 KLEKKL
-490 QEIHRLEEEL
+490 QEIHQLEEEL
-500 NTIKQSLKQSQNF
+500 NIIKQSLKQSQNF
-513 AEEMKNKNTSQE
+513 AEEMKNKNTFQE
-525 TELKLLEEKFKK
+525 AELKLLEEKFKK
-537 QESSLVLE
+537 QESSLSLE

-557 QDSTQGLLK
+557 QDSTQDLLR
-566 EKENHIKEQNCK
+566 EKVNHIKEQNLK

-588 LQRLLGLRQRECEE
+588 LQRLLGFKQRECEE

-608 AFSQWKNEND
+608 AFSQWKNEYD
-618 HLLNKLKSEKE
+618 HLINKLKSEKE

-644 QQIKNHEHSEKLRM
+644 QRIKNHEHSEKLRM
-658 METENDRKS
+658 MESESDRKS

-672 LKDMLERGSA
+672 LKDMLECKSA
-682 ELEEQKKAFDEL
+682 ELEAQKKAFDEL
-694 QRKAECSDKKY
+694 QQKAERSDKKY
-705 CKEIEN
+705 YKEREN
-711 MSCKIVQLT
+711 MSCKIFQLT
-720 NQLGE
+720 NQIGE
-725 LEEKLQ
+725 VDKKLQ
-731 LAASEG
+731 LTASEG

-746 LLGEYEKICCL
+746 LLIEYEKICCL
-757 VKAKDTSET
+757 VKAKDTSEM
-766 TEDGEVN
+766 TENGEVN
-773 LQGGQDKTVLDNTQ
+773 LQSGQDKTGLDNMQLT
-787 PAANNSIAED
+787 ANNSIAED
-797 HGCARA
+797 PECARA
-803 LLEAGKIKDL
+803 LLEAGKTKDL
-813 AVLRDQISSLEISL
+813 AILQDQISSLEISL
-827 VAQQQ
+827 LAQKQ
-832 LNLNQQQQY
+832 LNSNQQQQY
-841 EDLLQIKGEAEE
+841 EDLLQIKCETEE

-863 SYVTETKQHISNL
+863 SFMTETKQHISNL

-905 ERLENR
+905 EKLENQ
-911 QAELQDLKINNKL
+911 QAELQDLKLNNKL

-938 WDSEKTDMSSMIC
+938 WDSEKKDMSSMIS
-951 SYSKKVE
+951 SYSKKIE
-958 QLTEEN
+958 DLTGEN
-964 AALRDLSRA
+964 ATLRDLSRA
-973 LEQEQITLLE
+973 LEQEQTTLLE
-983 ANKNISDSLKERE
+983 GNKNISDSLKERE
-996 EIISEMSRKH
+996 EIISEMSRRH
-1006 KEERQRMELRTEEI
+1006 KEERQRIESRSEEI
-1020 QTELNV
+1020 KTELKV

-1031 KSVEEENASVMNVL
+1031 KSVEEENANMMSIL

-1050 EFEEKKAKL
+1050 EFEENKAKL
-1059 EQEKQVFSEN
+1059 EQEKQIFSEN
-1069 KDILCKLI
+1069 KDILHKLI

-1103 PSTELDCLRQEM
+1103 PSMELDCLRQEM

-1122 NTMQEKCDILFQDKE
+1122 NTMQEKCGIVFQDE
-1137 QLGKELETKSEPLMC
+1137 QFREGLEAKSEPLMC
-1152 EVSCER
+1152 DVSCQQ
-1158 RLHSEHLSKSMEE
+1158 RLHSEQLRNSMEE

-1180 VKLELLQMDF
+1180 VKPELLQMDF

-1215 VELEKSVRERERL
+1215 AELEKSVREKERL
-1228 QQELQSV
+1228 QKELLSV
-1235 KELKISDSPLTV
+1235 KELKTSDSPLTV
-1247 LDEDGHS
+1247 LDEDGHL
-1254 LEHNYDSVS
+1254 LEYNYSAS
-1263 QNCGER
+1263 QNCGKR

-1277 VLLASSLQVTIN
+1277 VLLASSLQVMMD

-1316 TNGITSIDNVAEEE
+1316 PNGVTGIDKVAEEKK
-1330 ENIMNADKNLK
+1330 NIMNADKNLK
-1341 VEKAILPDELM
+1341 AEKTIFPDELM
-1352 DQSDNSDLRMYFDN
+1352 DQSDNSYLRMYSDN

-1380 SSDYEDLKLSS
+1380 SSDSEEIKLSS
-1391 KEVKI
+1391 REVKI
-1396 HFAEVREKLLSFQN
+1396 HFVEVREKLLSFQN

-1416 EQHCHMS
+1416 ELHCSMS
-1423 AKISELQSCIEV
+1423 SKISELQSCIEI
-1435 LKAENSALSTSLSNA
+1435 LKAENSALLTSLSNA
-1450 HTDSVRVPLSSS
+1450 HIDSVRVPLSPS
-1462 QNDTLSKLDETK
+1462 QNDTLSKLYESK

-1479 LDLFESP
+1479 SDLLESP
-1486 CFIEVNEV
+1486 CFTEVSEV
-1494 VDSCN
+1494 FDSCN
-1499 SGTCKWAE
+1499 SDMSKWTE
-1507 EMNQPDSSAE
+1507 EMNQLDSSAE
-1517 IIPEG
+1517 IIPES
-1522 ATKVLVENC
+1522 ATKVLAENC
-1531 SNDHKLD
+1531 HNHKLD
-1538 SVRES
+1538 SVREA

-1553 ESRIEELHMLCQT
+1553 ESRIEELQMLCQT
-1566 YEKAIKVLQDQFH
+1566 YEKAIKVLEDQFH

-1588 IQELKKVILSE
+1588 IQELKKIILSE
-1599 RKEIDHLKQQNLS
+1599 REEIDHLKQQNLS

-1626 EMECKLAA
+1626 EMECKLEA
-1634 ERKQTENLSLELEA
+1634 ERKQTVNLSLELEA

-1663 LCTDTENNTEEE
+1663 LCTDIENNTEQE

-1686 ENSALK
+1686 ENAALK

-1698 IPIEKMAVGDT
+1698 IPVEKMPVGDI

-1715 AETAEERLM
+1715 TETAEARLM
-1724 EDYTEKISGEHKC
+1724 EDYTEKISGEHEC
-1737 RNMSGKITSPSDH
+1737 RSISGKITIPSDH
-1750 ASALSFSNSS
+1750 ASTLSFSNSS
-1760 MFLSAGDFYEN
+1760 TFLSPGNFYEN
-1771 QITTET
+1771 QITTKT
-1777 LQEEA
+1777 LQKEA

-1788 NLKLIYETEESRKH
+1788 NSKLIYETEESHKY

-1809 EQLNSELNFQ
+1809 EQLNSDLNFQ
-1819 NSQLTP
+1819 DVQLTP

-1831 ELEEATVAVKEENC
+1831 ELEAASVVVKEENC
-1845 DIREKLESASV
+1845 DKKEKMESVSV
-1856 NKQQLSLGVV
+1856 NKQQLSLRVV
-1866 SLEPE
+1866 SLEKEPE
-1871 KVKSELEI
+1871 NIKPELEI
-1879 HKVRLSNAADAL
+1879 YKVRLSNAADTL
-1891 DDVEMTKRDCH
+1891 DDVEMTNRDFH

-1911 QRMRKSEQVNIESH
+1911 QTSPKSEQVNMENH
-1925 ALFTENDIE
+1925 ALFTEHDIK
-1934 MLQAKCQ
+1934 MLQVKCQ

-1952 TIASFQEHLVSVT
+1952 TISSVQEHLVSVI
-1965 AERNHTGK
+1965 AERNHIGQ
-1973 ELSVLSENKKE
+1973 ELSILSENKKE

-2007 EFIRRLES
+2007 EYIRRLEG
-2015 EVRMQTNLLEAAKS
+2015 EARTQTNLIETAKS

-2038 DHLLQKLQSLEKD
+2038 DDLLQKLQSLENE
-2051 AMSFA
+2051 AESFTL
-2056 SEKEL
+2056 EKGKL
-2061 QNKAAD
+2061 QNEAAE
-2067 LNKEKE
+2067 LKTEKK
-2073 LLVRELEMMQSK
+2073 LIVRQLEMMQNK
-2085 LSSSEM
+2085 LSLSEM

-2121 DQMRYGIEKL
+2121 EQMRYGIEKL

-2137 DEKKKHHVAEK
+2137 DEKKKHHIAEK
-2148 LKESERKADSL
+2148 LKESEQKADSL

-2172 SEKNLEDAIVQSE
+2172 SEKNLEDAIIQSE
-2185 TAKAEAETLTTD
+2185 AAKAEAETLTME
-2197 MEEMAEKLKCS
+2197 MEEMTEKLKCF

-2228 KQERILEL
+2228 KQERIFEL

-2245 LLEEKEEEKMQIKEE
+2245 LLEEKEEEKMQIKDE

-2268 KSELKDIS
+2268 KSELKSIS

-2284 EEADARAK
+2284 EEADAKAK
-2292 EQVLI
+2292 ELVLI
-2297 NQVAHLE
+2297 NQVACLE
-2304 QDKTILLQECQEI
+2304 QEKTILLQECQEV
-2317 KNENIKLDQM
+2317 KNENIKLDQT
-2327 REVLVQ
+2327 REILVQ
-2333 ELIDWKQKLDEKVQ
+2333 ELMDYKQKLDEKVQ
-2347 ENGALQK
+2347 ENNTLQK

-2367 HMQHERECWHQEKK
+2367 HMQHEHECWHQEKK
-2381 KLQNL
+2381 KLWNL
-2386 IAELKLREQ
+2386 IAELKLKEE

-2418 KELESTLCEKNT
+2418 KELESTLCEKST

-2436 ELTESRTELQV
+2436 ELTESHTELQV

-2469 LAEEIQLI
+2469 LAEEIQLM
-2477 QEHAEKNKI
+2477 QEHSEKNKI
-2486 QLHLTMSEKNELTK
+2486 QLHLTVSEKNELTK
-2500 SLEIVQKELQEKESE
+2500 SLEMVQKELQEKEI
-2515 MKREISEYKDRLLQA
+2515 EIKKEIAEYKERIRQA
-2530 EKEHQDAVTEA
+2530 EKEHQDALTEA
-2541 SRKNEVEIE
+2541 KQKNEVEIE

-2557 SLEHFISSQKLEI
+2557 LLEHFISSQKLEI
-2570 EHLKSSKE
+2570 EHLKSNKE
-2578 ELNNSLK
+2578 ELSNSLK
-2585 EANQT
+2585 EANQS
-2590 LGELLKTKADNINVI
+2590 LGELLKTKADNINII
-2605 VHLKKE
+2605 VQLKKE

-2617 EVQLWMKSCK
+2617 KVQLWMKSCK
-2627 QLEQEKEMLQK
+2627 QMEQEKEMLQK
-2638 QLVERDELLK
+2638 QLVERDDLLK
-2648 EKNLTMSKYK
+2648 KKNLSMSKYK

-2665 AITEEIK
+2665 AVTEEIK

-2680 STEVKTR
+2680 SMEVKTR

-2710 EMLKTQVSLLSAQL
+2710 EMLKTQVNLLSAQL
-2724 KQPTSDADSTPLLNS
+2724 KQPTSDAVSTPLLNL
-2739 DNSLTVSNQSVK
+2739 DNLLPVSNQSVK
-2751 EMRSDEDT
+2751 DMRSDEDT

-2769 EDNRQDSGEPRS
+2769 EDNRKDNGEPRS

-2786 SSKKKRKD
+2786 LSKKTRKV
-2794 DICQNLQG
+2794 DICQNLFD
-2802 QENTDSEPD
+2802 QENTDGKPD

-2839 NLRTSPHLASP
+2839 NLRTSPHLASR

-2861 RKGRPDNL
+2861 QKCRPDNL

-2881 PQKVNDEQQSQEV
+2881 PQKVNGEQQSQAV
-2894 TALPPMKSTSRS
+2894 TAFPPMKSTSRS
-2906 PLCPHKQ
+2906 PLSLYKQ
-2913 STQTV
+2913 STKTV
-2918 SDNSRQSRMMHKA
+2918 SDNTRESGMMNKA
-2931 KNSLNEQELP
+2931 KNSLNEQGLP

>member
-45 EAALQKQK
+45 EAALHKQK

-72 LMELCDSLEKAK
+72 LMELCDNLEKAK
-84 QKIAHDLQ
+84 QKISHDLQ

-133 IAGDLS
+133 TAGDFS
-139 FTGTPQK
+139 FSGTPQK
-146 SFTAPLTPVQSHNDA
+146 SFTTPLTPVQSYNDA

-171 KEVQERKKL
+171 KEVQERKRL

-192 NQPQPQSSLSHREI
+192 NQPHPPSSLSHREI

-214 VFSWQQEKTPSR
+214 VFSWQQEKTPSK
-226 NQETPARGRSTTSS
+226 NQETPARGSYTTPS
-240 FPWEKETNASIIS
+240 FPWEKETNSSIIS
-253 EKNEF
+253 EKNKLN
-258 DNSFAENCNSSLVIQ
+258 NSFAENCNSSLMIR
-273 LRAQNQELNSTVKDL
+273 LRAQNQELSSTVKDL
-288 EQQLQAQEKVKKTHM
+288 EQQLQAQEKVKKSHI
-303 NKYQETELQL
+303 NKHQETELQL

-318 ELTEKDKVLNKTRD
+318 ELTEKDKLLSKTRD
-332 KLTQMRTQ
+332 KLTQMGTQ
-340 LDQATTQ
+340 LEQATAQ
-347 VQMMEQKVK
+347 VHMMEQKVK

-368 AESACQSLEQKI
+368 AESTRQSLEQKI
-380 KAKEKE
+380 KEKEKE

-396 SLQTLDQQC
+396 SFQTLDQQC

-418 AKNDFNA
+418 AKNDFNT

-431 KVMAMKQRLEHDTS
+431 KVMAVKQRLEHDTS

-464 ETDLTRSFEEVKRE
+464 ENDLTRSFEEVKQE

-484 QLEKKS
+484 QLEKKL
-490 QEIHRLEEEL
+490 QEIHQLEEEL
-500 NTIKQSLKQSQNF
+500 NAIKQSLKESQNF
-513 AEEMKNKNTSQE
+513 AEEMKNKNTLQE
-525 TELKLLEEKFKK
+525 AELKLLEEKCEK
-537 QESSLVLE
+537 QESSLSLE
-545 KLKIALA
+545 KMKIALA
-552 DMEKQ
+552 DMEKK
-557 QDSTQGLLK
+557 QDSAQDLLK
-566 EKENHIKEQNCK
+566 DKDNHIKEQNCK
-578 ISKMEEESEA
+578 ISKMEEELEA
-588 LQRLLGLRQRECEE
+588 LQRLLGFKQRECEE

-618 HLLNKLKSEKE
+618 HLINKLKSEKE
-629 GMLTHINDLESSLQS
+629 SMLTHINDLESSLQS
-644 QQIKNHEHSEKLRM
+644 QQIKNREHSEKLRM
-658 METENDRKS
+658 IETESDRKS
-667 TEIRE
+667 TEIRK
-672 LKDMLERGSA
+672 LNDMLECRSA
-682 ELEEQKKAFDEL
+682 ELEEQKKACDEL

-705 CKEIEN
+705 CKETEN
-711 MSCKIVQLT
+711 MSCKIFQLI
-720 NQLGE
+720 NQVGE

-731 LAASEG
+731 LATSEG
-737 LQREQCYHD
+737 LQREQRYQD

-757 VKAKDTSET
+757 VKTKDTSEM
-766 TEDGEVN
+766 TEDGKVN
-773 LQGGQDKTVLDNTQ
+773 LQSGWDKSGLDNTQ
-787 PAANNSIAED
+787 LAANNSVAED

-803 LLEAGKIKDL
+803 LLEVGQTRDL
-813 AVLRDQISSLEISL
+813 AILQDQISSLETSL
-827 VAQQQ
+827 EAQKQ
-832 LNLNQQQQY
+832 LNSNQQQQY
-841 EDLLQIKGEAEE
+841 EDLLQIKGETEE

-863 SYVTETKQHISNL
+863 SFVTETKQHISNL

-891 AVLEE
+891 AILEE
-896 KDMQLQTLN
+896 KDTQLQTLN

-911 QAELQDLKINNKL
+911 QAELQDLKINNKS

-938 WDSEKTDMSSMIC
+938 WDSEKKDMSSMIC
-951 SYSKKVE
+951 SYSKKIE
-958 QLTEEN
+958 ELTEEN
-964 AALRDLSRA
+964 ATLRDLSRA
-973 LEQEQITLLE
+973 LEQERITLLE

-996 EIISEMSRKH
+996 EIISEMSGKH
-1006 KEERQRMELRTEEI
+1006 KEERQHIESRTEEI
-1020 QTELNV
+1020 KTELEV

-1031 KSVEEENASVMNVL
+1031 KLVEEENANVMSIL

-1059 EQEKQVFSEN
+1059 EQEKQVISEN
-1069 KDILCKLI
+1069 KDILHKLI

-1091 QLQSEFSNIQHV
+1091 QLQSEFSNIKHV
-1103 PSTELDCLRQEM
+1103 PSMELNSLRQEM
-1115 LNVRETQ
+1115 LNARAIHT
-1122 NTMQEKCDILFQDKE
+1122 TMQEKCGIVFQDKE
-1137 QLGKELETKSEPLMC
+1137 QLEKELETKTEPLIC
-1152 EVSCER
+1152 DLSCEQ
-1158 RLHSEHLSKSMEE
+1158 RLHTEQLRKSIEDKE
-1171 KDAELNKYQ
+1171 VELNKYQ

-1215 VELEKSVRERERL
+1215 GKLEKSVRERERL

-1235 KELKISDSPLTV
+1235 KELKSSDSPLTV

-1254 LEHNYDSVS
+1254 LEYNYDDVS
-1263 QNCGER
+1263 QNCGKR

-1277 VLLASSLQVTIN
+1277 VFGAFSLQAMIN

-1295 KMCERLQSE
+1295 KMCEMLQSE
-1304 NIVLASGFKDSK
+1304 NTVLASRFKDSK
-1316 TNGITSIDNVAEEE
+1316 TNGITGNNEVAEEK

-1341 VEKAILPDELM
+1341 AIFPDEFM
-1352 DQSDNSDLRMYFDN
+1352 DQSDNSDLRMFFDN

-1372 LKECSTGP
+1372 LKECNTGP

-1391 KEVKI
+1391 KDIKI

-1416 EQHCHMS
+1416 EQHCSMS
-1423 AKISELQSCIEV
+1423 SKISELQSCIEI
-1435 LKAENSALSTSLSNA
+1435 LKAENSALSTNLSSAHINSL
-1450 HTDSVRVPLSSS
+1450 RMPLSSS
-1462 QNDTLSKLDETK
+1462 HNDTLSKLDETK

-1479 LDLFESP
+1479 SDLFESR
-1486 CFIEVNEV
+1486 CFIEVSEV
-1494 VDSCN
+1494 VN
-1499 SGTCKWAE
+1499 GGTSKWTE
-1507 EMNQPDSSAE
+1507 DMNQLDSSAE

-1522 ATKVLVENC
+1522 TIKVLVENC
-1531 SNDHKLD
+1531 HNDHKLD
-1538 SVRES
+1538 SVREPS
-1543 RSITPRKSNL
+1543 SITPRKSNL
-1553 ESRIEELHMLCQT
+1553 ESRIEELQMLCQT
-1566 YEKAIKVLQDQFH
+1566 YEKAIKVLEDQSH

-1612 DKEEWQQKLNNVTM
+1612 DKEEWQQKLNKVTM

-1634 ERKQTENLSLELEA
+1634 ERKQTESLCLELEA

-1663 LCTDTENNTEEE
+1663 LCTDPENNTEQE

-1680 QLGVPI
+1680 QLGAPI

-1698 IPIEKMAVGDT
+1698 IPIEKMPVGDT

-1715 AETAEERLM
+1715 TETTEARLM
-1724 EDYTEKISGEHKC
+1724 EDYTGKISGEHEC
-1737 RNMSGKITSPSDH
+1737 RNMSGKITNPSDH
-1750 ASALSFSNSS
+1750 DSALSFSNSS

-1771 QITTET
+1771 QPTTEM
-1777 LQEEA
+1777 LQEKA

-1788 NLKLIYETEESRKH
+1788 NLKLIYETEESHKH
-1802 VDLLMKV
+1802 VDLLTKV
-1809 EQLNSELNFQ
+1809 EQSNSELNFQ
-1819 NSQLTP
+1819 NAQLTL

-1831 ELEEATVAVKEENC
+1831 ELEEDTVVVKEENC
-1845 DIREKLESASV
+1845 DIKEKLESVSV
-1856 NKQQLSLGVV
+1856 NKQQLSLRVV
-1866 SLEPE
+1866 SLEKEPE
-1871 KVKSELEI
+1871 NVKSELEI
-1879 HKVRLSNAADAL
+1879 HEVRLSNAADAL
-1891 DDVEMTKRDCH
+1891 DDVEMTRRDCH
-1902 EQFLAAENE
+1902 EQLLPAENE
-1911 QRMRKSEQVNIESH
+1911 QRSPKSEQVNIENH
-1925 ALFTENDIE
+1925 ALFIERDIE

-1952 TIASFQEHLVSVT
+1952 TISSFQEHLVSVT
-1965 AERNHTGK
+1965 AERNHIGQ
-1973 ELSVLSENKKE
+1973 ELSILSENKKE
-1984 LDQKYQKLQEKLKEL
+1984 LEQKYQKLQEKCKEL
-1999 ESTKVDST
+1999 ESTKVNST
-2007 EFIRRLES
+2007 EFIRRLED
-2015 EVRMQTNLLEAAKS
+2015 EMRTQTNLLETAKS
-2029 DVNQLSNEK
+2029 DVYQLSNEK
-2038 DHLLQKLQSLEKD
+2038 DHLLHKLQSLGND
-2051 AMSFA
+2051 AVSFTL
-2056 SEKEL
+2056 EKEKL
-2061 QNKAAD
+2061 QNEAAD
-2067 LNKEKE
+2067 LKKEKE
-2073 LLVRELEMMQSK
+2073 LIVRELEMMQSK

-2137 DEKKKHHVAEK
+2137 DEKKKYHIAEK
-2148 LKESERKADSL
+2148 LKENERNTDSL

-2172 SEKNLEDAIVQSE
+2172 SEKNLEDAIIQSE
-2185 TAKAEAETLTTD
+2185 TAKAETETLTTER
-2197 MEEMAEKLKCS
+2197 EEMTEKLKCF

-2245 LLEEKEEEKMQIKEE
+2245 LLEEKEEEKMRIKNE

-2268 KSELKDIS
+2268 KSELKDTS

-2284 EEADARAK
+2284 EEADAKAK

-2297 NQVAHLE
+2297 HQVACLE
-2304 QDKTILLQECQEI
+2304 EDKTILLQECQEI
-2317 KNENIKLDQM
+2317 KNENIKLCQT

-2333 ELIDWKQKLDEKVQ
+2333 ELMDCKQKLNEKVQ

-2354 QVKETEELSLQLT
+2354 LVKETEELS
-2367 HMQHERECWHQEKK
+2367 HMQQQQEYCHQEKK
-2381 KLQNL
+2381 RLQNL
-2386 IAELKLREQ
+2386 IAELKLKEQ

-2418 KELESTLCEKNT
+2418 KELESTLCEKST

-2436 ELTESRTELQV
+2436 ELTESHIELQV
-2447 KLSDTEQKISKLQ
+2447 KLNDTEQKISKLQ

-2469 LAEEIQLI
+2469 LAEEMQLLE
-2477 QEHAEKNKI
+2477 EHSEKNKI

-2500 SLEIVQKELQEKESE
+2500 SLEMVQKELEEKESE

-2530 EKEHQDAVTEA
+2530 EKDHQDALTEA
-2541 SRKNEVEIE
+2541 NRKNEVEIE
-2550 ACQDKMN
+2550 ACQDKVN

-2570 EHLKSSKE
+2570 EHLKSNKE

-2590 LGELLKTKADNINVI
+2590 LGELLKIKADNINI
-2605 VHLKKE
+2605 IIQLKKE

-2617 EVQLWMKSCK
+2617 KVELWMKSCK
-2627 QLEQEKEMLQK
+2627 QMEQEKEMLQK

-2648 EKNLTMSKYK
+2648 KKNLTMSNCK

-2665 AITEEIK
+2665 AITEEMK

-2724 KQPTSDADSTPLLNS
+2724 KQLTSDAVSTPLLNS
-2739 DNSLTVSNQSVK
+2739 DNSLTASNQSVK
-2751 EMRSDEDT
+2751 ETRSDEDT

-2769 EDNRQDSGEPRS
+2769 EDNREDNGEPRS

-2794 DICQNLQG
+2794 DICQNLLG

-2839 NLRTSPHLASP
+2839 NLRTSPHVISP

-2856 PTQDV
+2856 PMQDV
-2861 RKGRPDNL
+2861 RKCGPDNPS
-2869 GERSCST
+2869 EHSCST
-2876 AGGSK
+2876 PGGSK
-2881 PQKVNDEQQSQEV
+2881 PQKVNDEQQSRAI
-2894 TALPPMKSTSRS
+2894 TAFPPMKSTSRS
-2906 PLCPHKQ
+2906 PLFPYKQ
-2913 STQTV
+2913 STKTV
-2918 SDNSRQSRMMHKA
+2918 SDNTRENSVMHKA
-2931 KNSLNEQELP
+2931 KNSLNEQGQH

>member
-72 LMELCDSLEKAK
+72 LMELCDNLEKAK
-84 QKIAHDLQ
+84 QKISHDLQ

-133 IAGDLS
+133 TAGDLS
-139 FTGTPQK
+139 FSGTPQK
-146 SFTAPLTPVQSHNDA
+146 SFTTPLTPVQSHNDA

-171 KEVQERKKL
+171 KEVEERKKL
-180 ELELRTIQVKKI
+180 ELELKIIQAKKI
-192 NQPQPQSSLSHREI
+192 NHPQSSLSHREI

-226 NQETPARGRSTTSS
+226 NQETPARGSSTTSS
-240 FPWEKETNASIIS
+240 FPQEKEANSSIIS

-258 DNSFAENCNSSLVIQ
+258 NNSFAENCNSSLMIQ
-273 LRAQNQELNSTVKDL
+273 LRAQNQELNSTIKDL
-288 EQQLQAQEKVKKTHM
+288 EQQLQAQEKVKKSHM
-303 NKYQETELQL
+303 NKHQETELQL
-313 DRMKL
+313 DRVKL

-340 LDQATTQ
+340 LDEATTQ
-347 VQMMEQKVK
+347 VQMMEQKVR

-368 AESACQSLEQKI
+368 AESARQSLEQKI

-431 KVMAMKQRLEHDTS
+431 KVMAVKQCLEHDTS

-464 ETDLTRSFEEVKRE
+464 ETDLTRSFEEVKQE
-478 KNLLDC
+478 KYLLDC
-484 QLEKKS
+484 QLEKKL
-490 QEIHRLEEEL
+490 QEIRQLEEEL

-513 AEEMKNKNTSQE
+513 AEEMKNKNTFQE
-525 TELKLLEEKFKK
+525 AELKLLEEKFKK
-537 QESSLVLE
+537 QESSLLLE

-557 QDSTQGLLK
+557 QDSTQDLLK
-566 EKENHIKEQNCK
+566 EKDNHIQEQNCK
-578 ISKMEEESEA
+578 IGKMEEESEA
-588 LQRLLGLRQRECEE
+588 LQRLLGFKQREYEE

-618 HLLNKLKSEKE
+618 HLINKLKCEKE
-629 GMLTHINDLESSLQS
+629 GMLTHINDLESSLQN

-672 LKDMLERGSA
+672 LKDMLQCKSA
-682 ELEEQKKAFDEL
+682 ESEEQKKAFEEL
-694 QRKAECSDKKY
+694 QRKAECSDEKY

-711 MSCKIVQLT
+711 MSCKILQLT
-720 NQLGE
+720 NQVSE

-737 LQREQCYHD
+737 LQREQCYHE

-757 VKAKDTSET
+757 VKAKDSSEMP
-766 TEDGEVN
+766 EDREVN
-773 LQGGQDKTVLDNTQ
+773 LQSDRDKTVLDNMQ
-787 PAANNSIAED
+787 LAANNSIAED
-797 HGCARA
+797 HGCART
-803 LLEAGKIKDL
+803 LLEVGKTKDL
-813 AVLRDQISSLEISL
+813 AILRDQISSLDISL
-827 VAQQQ
+827 VAQKQ
-832 LNLNQQQQY
+832 LNSNQQQQY
-841 EDLLQIKGEAEE
+841 EDLLQIKGETEE
-853 RLFNVEQMHE
+853 RLFNVEQMHQ
-863 SYVTETKQHISNL
+863 SFVVETKQHISNL

-891 AVLEE
+891 AILEE

-905 ERLENR
+905 ERLENQ

-930 QLKLMSGT
+930 QLKLMSRT
-938 WDSEKTDMSSMIC
+938 CDSEKDMSSMIC
-951 SYSKKVE
+951 SYSKKIE
-958 QLTEEN
+958 ELAEEN
-964 AALRDLSRA
+964 ATLRDLSRA

-983 ANKNISDSLKERE
+983 ANKNISDSLKDRE
-996 EIISEMSRKH
+996 EIISEMCRKH
-1006 KEERQRMELRTEEI
+1006 KEERQHIESRTEETK
-1020 QTELNV
+1020 TELKV

-1031 KSVEEENASVMNVL
+1031 KLVEEENANMMSIL

-1069 KDILCKLI
+1069 KDILRKLI

-1103 PSTELDCLRQEM
+1103 PSRELDCLRQEM
-1115 LNVRETQ
+1115 SNVRATQ
-1122 NTMQEKCDILFQDKE
+1122 NIMQEKCGVIFQQKE
-1137 QLGKELETKSEPLMC
+1137 QLGKELETKSEPLMYDL
-1152 EVSCER
+1152 SCER
-1158 RLHSEHLSKSMEE
+1158 RLHSEQLRKSMEE
-1171 KDAELNKYQ
+1171 KDTELNKYQ

-1209 ALKGME
+1209 ALKGMKL
-1215 VELEKSVRERERL
+1215 ELEKSVREKERL
-1228 QQELQSV
+1228 QQELLSV
-1235 KELKISDSPLTV
+1235 KELKTSDSLLTV

-1254 LEHNYDSVS
+1254 LEYNYDSVS
-1263 QNCGER
+1263 LNCGKR

-1316 TNGITSIDNVAEEE
+1316 TNGITGINKVAQQK

-1341 VEKAILPDELM
+1341 AEKAIFPDELM
-1352 DQSDNSDLRMYFDN
+1352 DQSDNSNPRMYFDN

-1372 LKECSTGP
+1372 LKECSTGT
-1380 SSDYEDLKLSS
+1380 SSDYENLKLSS

-1396 HFAEVREKLLSFQN
+1396 HFAEVREKLLFFQN
-1410 EHIKLY
+1410 EHIKLN
-1416 EQHCHMS
+1416 EQHCGMS
-1423 AKISELQSCIEV
+1423 SKISELQSSIEI
-1435 LKAENSALSTSLSNA
+1435 LKAENSALLTSLSNG
-1450 HTDSVRVPLSSS
+1450 HIDSVRVPLPSS
-1462 QNDTLSKLDETK
+1462 QNGTLSKLDETK
-1474 STVSS
+1474 SMVSS
-1479 LDLFESP
+1479 SDLFESP
-1486 CFIEVNEV
+1486 CLIEVSEV

-1499 SGTCKWAE
+1499 SVMCKWTE

-1531 SNDHKLD
+1531 HNDHALD
-1538 SVRES
+1538 FVREPGNS
-1543 RSITPRKSNL
+1543 PGTITPRKSNL
-1553 ESRIEELHMLCQT
+1553 ESRIEELQMLCQT
-1566 YEKAIKVLQDQFH
+1566 YEKAIKVLEDQFH
-1579 IQENMKNEE
+1579 VQENMKNEE

-1612 DKEEWQQKLNNVTM
+1612 DKEEWQQKLNNVTV

-1663 LCTDTENNTEEE
+1663 LCTDIENNTDQE

-1680 QLGVPI
+1680 QLGVHI
-1686 ENSALK
+1686 ENSVLK

-1709 SVCENV
+1709 SVCESV
-1715 AETAEERLM
+1715 TETAEARLM
-1724 EDYTEKISGEHKC
+1724 EDSTEKISGEHEC
-1737 RNMSGKITSPSDH
+1737 RNMSRKITSPSHH
-1750 ASALSFSNSS
+1750 ASTLSFSNSS
-1760 MFLSAGDFYEN
+1760 MFLRAGDFYEN
-1771 QITTET
+1771 QITTEM

-1788 NLKLIYETEESRKH
+1788 NLKLIYETEESHKH
-1802 VDLLMKV
+1802 VDLVMKV

-1819 NSQLTP
+1819 NALSTP

-1831 ELEEATVAVKEENC
+1831 GLEEATVVLKEENC
-1845 DIREKLESASV
+1845 DIKEKLESVSV
-1856 NKQQLSLGVV
+1856 NKQQLSLRVV
-1866 SLEPE
+1866 SLEKEPE
-1871 KVKSELEI
+1871 NVKSELEI
-1879 HKVRLSNAADAL
+1879 YKVKLSNAANTL

-1902 EQFLAAENE
+1902 KQFLAAENE
-1911 QRMRKSEQVNIESH
+1911 QKSPKSEQVNIENH
-1925 ALFTENDIE
+1925 ALFTEHDTE

-1952 TIASFQEHLVSVT
+1952 TISSFQEHLVSVT
-1965 AERNHTGK
+1965 AERNHIGQ
-1973 ELSVLSENKKE
+1973 ELSILSENKKE
-1984 LDQKYQKLQEKLKEL
+1984 LDQKYQTLQEKLKEL
-1999 ESTKVDST
+1999 ESTKMDST
-2007 EFIRRLES
+2007 EFIRRLEG
-2015 EVRMQTNLLEAAKS
+2015 EVRIQTNLCESAKF

-2038 DHLLQKLQSLEKD
+2038 DHLLQKLQSLEND
-2051 AMSFA
+2051 AVSLA
-2056 SEKEL
+2056 LEKEKL
-2061 QNKAAD
+2061 QNEAAD
-2067 LNKEKE
+2067 LKKEKE
-2073 LLVRELEMMQSK
+2073 LIIRELEMMQSK

-2137 DEKKKHHVAEK
+2137 DEKKKHHITEK

-2172 SEKNLEDAIVQSE
+2172 SEKNLEDAIIQSE
-2185 TAKAEAETLTTD
+2185 TAKAEAETLTME
-2197 MEEMAEKLKCS
+2197 MEETTEKLKCF
-2208 NLQIDVLTSQKEC
+2208 NLQIDVLTSEKEC

-2228 KQERILEL
+2228 KQERVLEL

-2245 LLEEKEEEKMQIKEE
+2245 LLEEKEEEKMQIKDEL
-2260 FENTVVLL
+2260 ENTVILL
-2268 KSELKDIS
+2268 KSELKNIS
-2276 EKLEFSCK
+2276 KKLEFSCK

-2297 NQVAHLE
+2297 NQVACLE

-2317 KNENIKLDQM
+2317 KNENIKLDRT

-2333 ELIDWKQKLDEKVQ
+2333 ELMDCKQKLNEKAQ
-2347 ENGALQK
+2347 ENGSLQK

-2367 HMQHERECWHQEKK
+2367 HMQHEHECWHQEKK
-2381 KLQNL
+2381 RLQNL
-2386 IAELKLREQ
+2386 IAELKLKEQ
-2395 HFSDNET
+2395 HFSDNEA

-2418 KELESTLCEKNT
+2418 KELESTLCEKST
-2430 LCKKVN
+2430 LCKKVD
-2436 ELTESRTELQV
+2436 ELTEGHTELQV

-2477 QEHAEKNKI
+2477 QEHSEKNKI
-2486 QLHLTMSEKNELTK
+2486 QLHLTISEKNELTK
-2500 SLEIVQKELQEKESE
+2500 SLEMVQKELHEKESE

-2530 EKEHQDAVTEA
+2530 EKEHQDALTEA
-2541 SRKNEVEIE
+2541 NQKNEAEIE

-2557 SLEHFISSQKLEI
+2557 SLEQFISSQKLEI
-2570 EHLKSSKE
+2570 EHLKSNKE

-2590 LGELLKTKADNINVI
+2590 LGELLKTKADNINI
-2605 VHLKKE
+2605 IAQLKKE

-2617 EVQLWMKSCK
+2617 KVQLWMKSCK
-2627 QLEQEKEMLQK
+2627 QMEQEKEMLQK
-2638 QLVERDELLK
+2638 KIVELDELLK
-2648 EKNLTMSKYK
+2648 QKNLTT
-2658 KEGADEN
+2658 DEN

-2680 STEVKTR
+2680 STELKTR

-2701 KYYKLEEAN
+2701 KYYKLEEEN

-2724 KQPTSDADSTPLLNS
+2724 KQPTSDAVSTPLLNL

-2769 EDNRQDSGEPRS
+2769 EDNRKDNGEPRS
-2781 PVPET
+2781 PVPEA

-2794 DICQNLQG
+2794 DICQNLLG
-2802 QENTDSEPD
+2802 QDNIDSELD

-2824 PTGKVSPYILRRTTL
+2824 PTGKVSPYILRRITL

-2861 RKGRPDNL
+2861 QKCRPDNP

-2876 AGGSK
+2876 PGGSK
-2881 PQKVNDEQQSQEV
+2881 PQKVNDEQQSQAV
-2894 TALPPMKSTSRS
+2894 TAFPPMKSSSRS
-2906 PLCPHKQ
+2906 PLCLYKQ
-2913 STQTV
+2913 ATKTV
-2918 SDNSRQSRMMHKA
+2918 SDNTRESRMMHKA
-2931 KNSLNEQELP
+2931 KNSLNEQGLH